1 MKQTDPM
8 AEDLFEKARAA
19 FFGTAKTSPRPSA
32 SSAEP
37 LKPRNDP
44 RPPKSPA
51 LDTMSDRFRPA
62 RDTELGTVDVC
73 EESHCHQLNEKTGG
87 PGWT

>member
-8 AEDLFEKARAA
+8 AEDMFEKARAA

-32 SSAEP
+32 SSADS

-44 RPPKSPA
+44 PPPKIA
-51 LDTMSDRFRPA
+51 GD
-62 RDTELGTVDVC
+62 
-73 EESHCHQLNEKTGG
+73 
-87 PGWT
+87 